1 MALGCN
7 TDKSSK
13 IILFGIPKPVPESWR
28 KILSVSE
35 INSKTKVCEKHF
47 KKCDIVCM
55 GPQKKLREG
64 AEPINPLDE
73 NFVNEIYSGI

>member
-1 MALGCN
+1 MKDLFSFSDAFDKKCVALGCN

-35 INSKTKVCEKHF
+35 INSKTKVCEKPF

-55 GPQKKLREG
+55 GP
-64 AEPINPLDE
+64 
-73 NFVNEIYSGI
+73 

>member
-1 MALGCN
+1 MALGYN

-13 IILFGIPKPVPESWR
+13 IFLFDIPKPVPESWR
-28 KILSVSE
+28 KILFVSE
-35 INSKTKVCEKHF
+35 INSKTRVCEKHF

-73 NFVNEIYSGI
+73 NI

>member
-55 GPQKKLREG
+55 GPQKKLQEG

-73 NFVNEIYSGI
+73 NI